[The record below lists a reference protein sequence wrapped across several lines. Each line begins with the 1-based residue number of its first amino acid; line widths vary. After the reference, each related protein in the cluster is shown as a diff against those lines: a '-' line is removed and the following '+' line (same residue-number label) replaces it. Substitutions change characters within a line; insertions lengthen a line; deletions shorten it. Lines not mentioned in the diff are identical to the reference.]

1 MAVRT
6 LVQQVATAD
15 GVADA
20 FLAHPDDGAP
30 HPAVLVFTDA
40 FGLRPVVRRDA
51 ERLAGLGFTVLVPN
65 VYYRNGSAP
74 VVELPDFIGGERR
87 GEVFAAL
94 RPLLTALTPDLV
106 VADAAGYLGWLADSP
121 LTTDGPVGVS
131 GYCMGVRNALHTAA
145 AHPDRVAAVAGFH
158 GGRLATDDPTSA
170 HTVVDRIAA
179 EIYLGHA
186 DADPGLPPEQI
197 ERLDAALTA
206 AGRTFRTEV
215 YAGAGHGFTQSDTE
229 VYDAAADARHWA
241 ALTELFTR
249 VLGGVSAG

>member
-6 LVQQVATAD
+6 LAQQVATAD

-65 VYYRNGSAP
+65 VLYRNGSAP
-74 VVELPDFIGGERR
+74 VVDLPDFIGAEDR
-87 GEVFAAL
+87 GEIFGTL
-94 RPLLTALTPDLV
+94 RPLLTALTPELV
-106 VADAAGYLGWLADSP
+106 VADAAAYLTWLADSP
-121 LTTDGPVGVS
+121 LTTGAPVGLS

-158 GGRLATDDPTSA
+158 GGRLATDDPTSP
-170 HTVVDRIAA
+170 HTVVDRITA
-179 EIYLGHA
+179 EVYLGHA
-186 DADPGLPPEQI
+186 DADPGLPPDQI
-197 ERLDAALTA
+197 ERLDAAFTA
-206 AGRTFRTEV
+206 AETTFRTEV
-215 YAGAGHGFTQSDTE
+215 YSGAGHGFTQSDTD
-229 VYDAAADARHWA
+229 VYNPQADARHWTE
-241 ALTELFTR
+241 LTALFTR
-249 VLGGVSAG
+249 VLH